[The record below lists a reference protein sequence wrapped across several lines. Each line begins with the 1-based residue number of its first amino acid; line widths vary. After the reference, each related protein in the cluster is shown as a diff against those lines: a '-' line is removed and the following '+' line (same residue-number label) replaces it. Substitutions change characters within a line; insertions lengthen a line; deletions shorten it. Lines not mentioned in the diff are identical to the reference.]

1 MITDEVKIEVTAG
14 KGGDGAVAF
23 NKIKMNLGPTG
34 GRGGNGGNVYFE
46 GVSDLTALNK
56 YRHKKDYYAPD
67 GQNGKNDNSDGRTGK
82 DLVLTV
88 PVGSIIFDLDS
99 GKSFDI
105 TEKGKKLLL
114 AKGGQ
119 GGRGNFM
126 FRSSINT
133 SPEERELGANGES
146 VKLKIELRFIAD
158 IGLIGL
164 PSAGKSSLLNELTS
178 AKAKVGN
185 YDFTTLEPNLG
196 SMEGIILADIPGL
209 IEGASSGKGLGIR
222 FLRHIQRTKIL
233 LHCISA
239 ETGDFSERYQ
249 VIRRE
254 LAAYDSAL
262 TKKREIVLLTKTD
275 LVENAEEK
283 KIIAELKKINP
294 HVFSISIHDLDKI
307 NSLKQHLRQELERII

>member
-56 YRHKKDYYAPD
+56 YCHKKDYYAQD
-67 GQNGKNDNSDGRTGK
+67 GQNGKNDNSDGRNGK

-88 PVGSIIFDLDS
+88 PVGSILFDLDT

-105 TEKGKKLLL
+105 EEKGKRILLV
-114 AKGGQ
+114 KGGQ

-126 FRSSINT
+126 FRSSTNT
-133 SPEERELGANGES
+133 SPEERELGGNGES
-146 VKLKIELRFIAD
+146 ARLKIELRFIAD

-196 SMEGIILADIPGL
+196 SMDGIILADIPGL

-239 ETGDFSERYQ
+239 ETHDFSKRYGI
-249 VIRRE
+249 IRKE
-254 LAAYDSAL
+254 LDAYDPAL
-262 TKKREIVLLTKTD
+262 TKKQEIVLLTKTD
-275 LVENAEEK
+275 LLASEEEQ
-283 KIIAELKKINP
+283 KIIAELEKINP
-294 HVFSISIHDLDKI
+294 HMLSVSIHDLDKI
-307 NSLKQHLRQELERII
+307 NGLKKHLMQELKRII